1 MAYFPFKTA
10 DDAHKVTID
19 TSNGIVNGA
28 YTTTEALYFSSY
40 RGSGTGY
47 WIGYEYPW
55 GERHT
60 QDENDITDNGLF
72 PYGELL
78 PPGTKFITERTNYGF
93 RQLVFYRPAY
103 VKIPELT
110 SGGGKSRIF
119 KENRPYNAARFLA
132 RCAA

>member
-60 QDENDITDNGLF
+60 ITACSRMASSCR
-72 PYGELL
+72 PARSLL
-78 PPGTKFITERTNYGF
+78 PSARTTALGSWCSIV
-93 RQLVFYRPAY
+93 LPT
-103 VKIPELT
+103 L
-110 SGGGKSRIF
+110 
-119 KENRPYNAARFLA
+119 RFPN
-132 RCAA
+132 